1 MSAREISLI
10 VSLSFAASLF
20 LIVMINA
27 LAEVYQF
34 SSKIEDGMY
43 LLIVFFNMM
52 MLLWVY
58 KNNEAKNKSANEEEK
73 KGQSG

>member
-27 LAEVYQF
+27 LSEVYQF

-43 LLIVFFNMM
+43 LFIVFCNMM
-52 MLLWVY
+52 MLLWVF
-58 KNNEAKNKSANEEEK
+58 KNNEAKNKTEIEEENND
-73 KGQSG
+73 Q

>member
-34 SSKIEDGMY
+34 SPKIEDGMY

-73 KGQSG
+73 KGQSE